1 MKPKNFIDMV
11 KYPALEIEQEYG
23 IPAAVII
30 AQAALETGWLRHQI
44 KDKYTGENSYN
55 LFGIKAHGGW
65 EGDTV
70 TIDTH
75 EYKNGRRFKKED
87 KFRSYDSFQESI
99 LDHMQFLFDNP
110 RYEKT
115 LEADNPIEFARRL
128 QAAGYATDPEY
139 ANKLISIMR
148 KYDLL
153 EIKAGPKTD
162 YEGHWAER
170 EIEKCMKTGIF
181 VETDKFRPGD
191 SLTRAEMAVIVDR
204 LIRFMTSERR
214 EI

>member
-1 MKPKNFIDMV
+1 MQPKEFIEMV
-11 KYPALEIEQEYG
+11 KYPAIEIEQEHG

-30 AQAALETGWLRHQI
+30 AQAALETGWLRHEI
-44 KDKYTGENSYN
+44 RDKHTGEKSYN

-75 EYKNGRRFKKED
+75 EYKDGRRLKKED
-87 KFRSYDSFQESI
+87 EFRAYNSFQESI

-115 LEADNPIEFARRL
+115 LEASNPIEFARRL
-128 QAAGYATDPEY
+128 QAAGYATDPKY
-139 ANKLISIMR
+139 AEKLISIMR

-153 EIKAGPKTD
+153 EIKAMPEVD
-162 YEGHWAER
+162 YKDHWAKDYINR
-170 EIEKCMKTGIF
+170 GMDRGMF
-181 VETDKFRPGD
+181 SETDEFRPED
-191 SLTRAEMAVIVDR
+191 PLTRAEAAVIVDR
-204 LIRFMTSERR
+204 LIKFITSTERK
-214 EI
+214 I

>member
-1 MKPKNFIDMV
+1 MKPKEFIEMI
-11 KYPALEIEQEYG
+11 KGPAIEIEQEHG

-30 AQAALETGWLRHQI
+30 AQAALETGWLRHEI
-44 KDKYTGENSYN
+44 RDKHTGENSYN

-65 EGDTV
+65 EGNTV

-75 EYKNGRRFKKED
+75 EFVDGERVKVED
-87 KFRSYDSFQESI
+87 KFRSYNSFQESI

-115 LEADNPIEFARRL
+115 LKASNPIEFARRL
-128 QAAGYATDPEY
+128 QAAGYATDPDY
-139 ANKLISIMR
+139 ADKLISIM
-148 KYDLL
+148 KTYDLL
-153 EIKAGPKTD
+153 EISLKDKTD

-170 EIEKCMKTGIF
+170 EIKKCMKTGIF

-191 SLTRAEMAVIVDR
+191 SLTRAEMATIVDR

>member
-1 MKPKNFIDMV
+1 MKPKEFIEMI
-11 KYPALEIEQEYG
+11 KRPAKNIQEEHG

-65 EGDTV
+65 KGKTV

-75 EYKNGRRFKKED
+75 EFVNGERVKVED
-87 KFRSYDSFQESI
+87 EFRAYDCFEDSI
-99 LDHMQFLFDNP
+99 LDHMEFLFQNP
-110 RYEKT
+110 RYTDT
-115 LEADNPIEFARRL
+115 LTADNPIEFAREL
-128 QAAGYATDPEY
+128 QKAGYATDPDY
-139 ANKLISIMR
+139 ADKLISIM
-148 KYDLL
+148 KTYDLL
-153 EIKAGPKTD
+153 EISLKDKTD

-170 EIEKCMKTGIF
+170 EIKKCMKTGIF

-204 LIRFMTSERR
+204 LIRFITSERR